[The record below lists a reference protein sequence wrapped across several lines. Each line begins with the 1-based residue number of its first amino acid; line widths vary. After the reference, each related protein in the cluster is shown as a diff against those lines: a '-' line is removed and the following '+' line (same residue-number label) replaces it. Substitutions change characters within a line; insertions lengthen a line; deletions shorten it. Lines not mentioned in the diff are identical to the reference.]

1 MSVDLQADLP
11 ADLPAGIPAGIP
23 ARMRAWRVTRLA
35 EPADALSLDEVPVP
49 APGPGEVLVRV
60 RAVAANFPD
69 VLLCRGE
76 YQVKP
81 DLPFSPGI
89 ECVGEVVAVGEGVD
103 AAGAGLSVGD
113 RVVASKIGVLAEY
126 AAVRAADVH
135 AAPAALDDAAAAG
148 LFIAY
153 QTAWFGLH
161 RRAALQPGEWLL
173 VHAAAGG
180 VGLAAVQLGVA
191 AGARVIGVVGSAA
204 KAEVARAAGAEAVLI
219 RGQDDLAGGVKAL
232 TGGHGADVV
241 FDPVGGEAFAAS
253 TKCIAFEGRL
263 VVVGFASGEIPQ
275 VAAGHVLVKNY
286 SVVGLHW
293 GLYAQVAPQLV
304 ADAHAALSRLADE
317 GAVAPVVDH
326 VVPFADAPA
335 ALTALAGG
343 QTVGRVVIAVAD

>member
-1 MSVDLQADLP
+1 MTAEL
-11 ADLPAGIPAGIP
+11 P

-35 EPADALSLDEVPVP
+35 EPAEALSLDEVPVP
-49 APGPGEVLVRV
+49 VPGAGEVLVRV

-81 DLPFSPGI
+81 ELPFSPGI
-89 ECVGEVVAVGEGVD
+89 ECVGEVVALGEGAD
-103 AAGAGLSVGD
+103 AAGPAVGD

-135 AAPAALDDAAAAG
+135 PAPAALDDEAAAG

-161 RRAALQPGEWLL
+161 RRAALQAGEWLL

-191 AGARVIGVVGSAA
+191 AGARVIGVVGSAV

-219 RGQDDLAGGVKAL
+219 RGQDDLASGVKAL

-275 VAAGHVLVKNY
+275 VPAGHVLVKNY
-286 SVVGLHW
+286 AVVGLHW
-293 GLYAQVAPQLV
+293 GLYAQLAPQLV
-304 ADAHAALSRLADE
+304 AGAHTALTRLAGE
-317 GAVAPVVDH
+317 GAIAPVVDH
-326 VVPFADAPA
+326 VVPFAEAPA

-343 QTVGRVVIAVAD
+343 QTVGRVVIRVAD